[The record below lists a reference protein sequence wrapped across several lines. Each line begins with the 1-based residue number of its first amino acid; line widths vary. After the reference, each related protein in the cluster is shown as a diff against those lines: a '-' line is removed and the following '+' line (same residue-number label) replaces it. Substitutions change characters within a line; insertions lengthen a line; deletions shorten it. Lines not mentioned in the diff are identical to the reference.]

1 MMKKF
6 LRILGEIVLVGVVF
20 VVIGY
25 SLNGC
30 DVHPQGLLESDMGK
44 ERLDIFTNG
53 AFKHVCIGKHEVVT
67 VGVTNVTNFKCNN
80 GMIVSNITNYVLR

>member
-1 MMKKF
+1 MKKF
-6 LRILGEIVLVGVVF
+6 LRILGEIVLVSAIF

-44 ERLDIFTNG
+44 EHLDIFTNG
-53 AFKHVCIGKHEVVT
+53 VFKNVCIGKHEVVT
-67 VGVTNVTNFKCNN
+67 VGVTNVTNFKCND
-80 GMIVSNITNYVLR
+80 GRVVRNITNYVLR